1 MPKIY
6 ILGLG
11 AGSLE
16 QLPLGVYRCLQEAK
30 PLYLRTK
37 VHPVVEDL
45 KREGIAY
52 TSFDDVYERHEQFE
66 AVYQEIVTALET
78 ALHTQDTIYYAV
90 PGHPL
95 VAEQTVQLLLKRSR
109 EKDYELE
116 VVGGQS
122 FLDPLFTKL
131 GLDPVEGF
139 QLLDATTIEV
149 AQLRPS
155 LHTVITQVYNQFV
168 ASELKLTLM
177 EVYPDEFP
185 ILVATAIGVPNQE
198 KIIRI
203 PLYKLDRVITMSNL
217 TCVYLPSTDDPE
229 LSKRT
234 YFRAREIVCQL
245 RGPAGCPWDKQQTH
259 QSLKKYLLEETE
271 EVLAAIDAEDPDQLA
286 EELGDLLLQIFMH
299 AQIAEEEGYFT
310 MEDVLYSLNDKMIRR
325 HPHVF
330 GDRQANSVEE
340 VKKIWAEIKQKERE

>member
-1 MPKIY
+1 M
-6 ILGLG
+6 
-11 AGSLE
+11 
-16 QLPLGVYRCLQEAK
+16 
-30 PLYLRTK
+30 
-37 VHPVVEDL
+37 

-149 AQLRPS
+149 APLAS

-185 ILVATAIGVPNQE
+185 ILVATAIGVP
-198 KIIRI
+198 K
-203 PLYKLDRVITMSNL
+203 
-217 TCVYLPSTDDPE
+217 
-229 LSKRT
+229 
-234 YFRAREIVCQL
+234 
-245 RGPAGCPWDKQQTH
+245 
-259 QSLKKYLLEETE
+259 
-271 EVLAAIDAEDPDQLA
+271 
-286 EELGDLLLQIFMH
+286 
-299 AQIAEEEGYFT
+299 
-310 MEDVLYSLNDKMIRR
+310 
-325 HPHVF
+325 
-330 GDRQANSVEE
+330 
-340 VKKIWAEIKQKERE
+340 